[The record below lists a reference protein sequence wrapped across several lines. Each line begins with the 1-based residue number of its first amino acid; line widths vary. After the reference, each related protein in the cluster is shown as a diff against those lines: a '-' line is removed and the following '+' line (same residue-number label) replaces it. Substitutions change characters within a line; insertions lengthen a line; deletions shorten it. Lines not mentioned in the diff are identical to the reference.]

1 MRKDKLTYKRRDS
14 KGRILQNGESQHK
27 DGRYRYTYVDSFGK
41 SKCLYSWRL
50 VDTDDVP
57 EGKKKDVSLRDKIRL
72 LEQAK
77 DTMAVEYASQ
87 LTVRELVKK
96 YILQKGGVRQS
107 TRAGYKTVMNLLE
120 KDAFGGRSISEIKV
134 SDAKEWLIKLQQVD
148 GRGYSSIH
156 TIRGVVRPAFQM
168 ATNDDLIVKNPFE
181 FPLAGILVNDS
192 VRREAITRDQKRKFL
207 EFIKKDKHFSRYY
220 EGIYILFYTGLRIS
234 EFVGLTTKDI
244 DLEHKKIDVN
254 HQLQRGSDMQY
265 LIQATKTNA
274 GTRVI
279 PISDDVCEC
288 FRKILKK
295 RKLPENETGI
305 IGENGKV
312 YKEFL
317 YYDKNRMPMVA
328 LHWEKYFQHIVE
340 KYNRIYKNE
349 LPKITPHVCRH
360 TYCSHMASTGMN
372 PKYLQYLMGHSE
384 ISVTLDVY
392 THVEW
397 ENIEKEVHS
406 VMANCRNEAW

>member
-1 MRKDKLTYKRRDS
+1 
-14 KGRILQNGESQHK
+14 
-27 DGRYRYTYVDSFGK
+27 
-41 SKCLYSWRL
+41 
-50 VDTDDVP
+50 
-57 EGKKKDVSLRDKIRL
+57 
-72 LEQAK
+72 
-77 DTMAVEYASQ
+77 
-87 LTVRELVKK
+87 
-96 YILQKGGVRQS
+96 
-107 TRAGYKTVMNLLE
+107 
-120 KDAFGGRSISEIKV
+120 
-134 SDAKEWLIKLQQVD
+134 
-148 GRGYSSIH
+148 
-156 TIRGVVRPAFQM
+156 
-168 ATNDDLIVKNPFE
+168 
-181 FPLAGILVNDS
+181 
-192 VRREAITRDQKRKFL
+192 
-207 EFIKKDKHFSRYY
+207 
-220 EGIYILFYTGLRIS
+220 
-234 EFVGLTTKDI
+234 
-244 DLEHKKIDVN
+244 
-254 HQLQRGSDMQY
+254 
-265 LIQATKTNA
+265 
-274 GTRVI
+274 VI